1 MEIIFFICFSTKKN
15 PKSQKGL
22 VESKYYLYLCT
33 EKVTNNPKNPSKMTI
48 NKQKTT
54 SNQLI
59 TN

>member
-1 MEIIFFICFSTKKN
+1 MFFHENN

-22 VESKYYLYLCT
+22 VGSKNFLYLCT
-33 EKVTNNPKNPSKMTI
+33 EKVTNNPKNPSKMTK
-48 NKQKTT
+48 NKQKTS